1 MDDEREAPRPE
12 DDPEAAIEAIAEE
25 PDTPPRQRRL
35 ARAAAEGV
43 RQARH
48 SAQVGIA
55 AAALAGLAAVAVV
68 VLVLTGAL
76 GGDDDEPEA
85 ARTTAPTG
93 EVVASARSGA
103 VLVKAG
109 SGRARS
115 AGAGVV
121 VDATRGLVLTNFH
134 VVGIGGDIE
143 AGRPDDL
150 GGAELKAAAPCEDLA
165 LLELDDANGLE
176 EIPLGSQ
183 DELRQGEPVVAL
195 GYPPNAGGS
204 ERLTATAGVV
214 ASVRGPFNLE
224 LSDAPRFP
232 NVVQTD
238 AALSPGNSGGPL
250 VGADGRLVGIN
261 TVLIT
266 PRVGGDQGYA
276 LGVDRVKE
284 VLVDLDAGHSRG
296 WLGAGMLFPSPAELR
311 ARQLPAGVVVT
322 EAVDGTAAAD
332 AGLEGVLITAI
343 DGRRVGTG
351 LRGYCDAVEGIESGD
366 SRQLTVLTARGS
378 RPQRVTVEFE

>member
-1 MDDEREAPRPE
+1 MDDERDAPRPE
-12 DDPEAAIEAIAEE
+12 EDPEAAIEAIADE

-43 RQARH
+43 RQARR

-55 AAALAGLAAVAVV
+55 AAALAALAAVAVA
-68 VLVLTGAL
+68 VLVLTGVV
-76 GGDDDEPEA
+76 GGDDEEPETRA
-85 ARTTAPTG
+85 AAPTG
-93 EVVASARSGA
+93 EVVEGARRGA

-109 SGRARS
+109 RGRGQAT
-115 AGAGVV
+115 GAGVV
-121 VDATRGLVLTNFH
+121 VDARGGLVLTNFH
-134 VVGIGGDIE
+134 VVGVGGDIE
-143 AGRPDDL
+143 VGSPDDL
-150 GGAELKAAAPCEDLA
+150 EGADLKAAAPCEDLA
-165 LLELDDANGLE
+165 LLEVEDADGFE

-183 DELRQGEPVVAL
+183 AELRQGDPVVAL
-195 GYPPNAGGS
+195 GYPPNAGGT

-214 ASVRGPFNLE
+214 ASVRGRFNLQVA
-224 LSDAPRFP
+224 DAPRFP

-284 VLVDLDAGHSRG
+284 VLGDLGEGRSRG
-296 WLGAGMLFPSPAELR
+296 WLGAGMLFPTSAELR
-311 ARQLPAGVVVT
+311 ARRLPPGVVVT
-322 EAVDGTAAAD
+322 DAVDGTAADD
-332 AGLEGVLITAI
+332 AGLEDVLITEI
-343 DGRRVGTG
+343 DGRRVGNG

-366 SRQLTVLTARGS
+366 SRQLTVLTARGG
-378 RPQRVTVEFE
+378 RPERVTVEFE

>member
-1 MDDEREAPRPE
+1 MDDEREGSRLQ
-12 DDPEAAIEAIAEE
+12 DDPEAAIEAIADE

-43 RQARH
+43 RQARR
-48 SAQVGIA
+48 SAQIGIA
-55 AAALAGLAAVAVV
+55 AGVLAALAAVTVGVLA
-68 VLVLTGAL
+68 LTGTI
-76 GGDDDEPEA
+76 GGDEEPQARA
-85 ARTTAPTG
+85 AAPTG
-93 EVVASARSGA
+93 EIVEAARPGA
-103 VLVKAG
+103 VLVKAAR
-109 SGRARS
+109 GRA

-121 VDATRGLVLTNFH
+121 VDAGRGLVLTNFH
-134 VVGIGGDIE
+134 VVGVGGDIQ

-150 GGAELKAAAPCEDLA
+150 GSAELKAAAPCEDLA
-165 LLELDDANGLE
+165 LLELEDAVDLK

-183 DELRQGEPVVAL
+183 DDLRQGDPVVAL
-195 GYPPNAGGS
+195 GYPANAGGT

-214 ASVRGPFNLE
+214 ASVRGPFNLR
-224 LSDAPRFP
+224 LADAPRFP

-266 PRVGGDQGYA
+266 PKIGGDQGYA

-284 VLVDLDAGHSRG
+284 VLADLDAGRSRG
-296 WLGAGMLFPSPAELR
+296 WLGAGMLFPTPAELR
-311 ARQLPAGVVVT
+311 AERLPAGVLMT
-322 EAVDGTAAAD
+322 DAVEGTAAD
-332 AGLEGVLITAI
+332 EAGLEYALITEI
-343 DGRRVGTG
+343 DGRRVGAG

-366 SRQLTVLTARGS
+366 SRQLTVLTERRAQ
-378 RPQRVTVEFE
+378 PQRVTVEFE